1 MILDTGDPAP
11 RVTATNQDN
20 ERVTV
25 DFAVPTVLYFYPRDG
40 TPGCTTEANQFDAE
54 LDTFREAGVRVY
66 GVSTDDADS
75 HGEFAAERGLGFDL
89 LADPE
94 GAVADAFG
102 VDTTGGAADR
112 TTFVCA
118 GGQVCGVYEGVRPDG
133 HARQVLRDML
143 ETGLVSL
150 EE

>member
-1 MILDTGDPAP
+1 MLLDTGDPAP
-11 RVTATNQDN
+11 RVTATNQDG

-25 DFAVPTVLYFYPRDG
+25 DFAAPTVLYFYPRDG
-40 TPGCTTEANQFDAE
+40 TPGCTTEAEQFDAE
-54 LDTFREAGVRVY
+54 LDTYREAGVRVY
-66 GVSTDDADS
+66 GVSTDDAGS
-75 HGEFAAERGLGFDL
+75 HREFADEQNLAVEL

-118 GGQVCGVYEGVRPDG
+118 GEQVCGVYEGVRPDG
-133 HARQVLRDML
+133 HARQVLGDML
-143 ETGLVSL
+143 EMGLVSL